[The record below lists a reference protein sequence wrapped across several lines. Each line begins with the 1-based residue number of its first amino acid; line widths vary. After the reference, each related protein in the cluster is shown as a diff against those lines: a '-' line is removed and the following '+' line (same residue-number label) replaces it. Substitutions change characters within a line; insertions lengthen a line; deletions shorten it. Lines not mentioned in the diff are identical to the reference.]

1 MFLVIE
7 QLQTLELLKLS
18 QKNVIFLAN
27 VLGFI
32 LCLALWSTDHV
43 TVSPFIVRT
52 LKLIVCLIMRLFSVS
67 ELFLVQIAM
76 VNLHLLMARSSI
88 F

>member
-7 QLQTLELLKLS
+7 QLQTLELLKLF
-18 QKNVIFLAN
+18 QKNVILLAN
-27 VLGFI
+27 VLRMI
-32 LCLALWSTDHV
+32 LSLALLSTNHV
-43 TVSPFIVRT
+43 TVSPFIVMA
-52 LKLIVCLIMRLFSVS
+52 LKLIFCLIMRLFSVS